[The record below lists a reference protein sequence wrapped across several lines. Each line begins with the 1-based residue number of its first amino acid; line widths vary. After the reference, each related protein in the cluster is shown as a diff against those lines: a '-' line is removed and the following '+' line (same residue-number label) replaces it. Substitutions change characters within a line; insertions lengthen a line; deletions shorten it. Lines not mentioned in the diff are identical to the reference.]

1 MAAPT
6 QADIDR
12 LQGQIDELNGRLKE
26 MDDKLKSVDKTSGSI
41 SKKIGDS
48 TNFLKDAVISV
59 QQINK
64 DFIAFAQN
72 TQKQY
77 EMGEKLAMV
86 SKQTAISM
94 GLSVGRSGEFSKNF
108 NRASAHKT
116 SKNNNGITVNKP
128 LVARVFKR

>member
-26 MDDKLKSVDKTSGSI
+26 MDDKLKSVDKSASSI

-48 TNFLKDAVISV
+48 KNFLVDAVKSV

-64 DFIAFAQN
+64 DFLEFVKIHPKEEF
-72 TQKQY
+72 KR
-77 EMGEKLAMV
+77 EILHICV
-86 SKQTAISM
+86 SKIDLTYWETHY
-94 GLSVGRSGEFSKNF
+94 LF
-108 NRASAHKT
+108 
-116 SKNNNGITVNKP
+116 VNKVLFNP
-128 LVARVFKR
+128 LSHNSNILGKFYIGKIGE